1 MRQVLTFLNQHI
13 GTAGLLAFANALI
26 FAGLTLATPDRNE
39 LFLLALVGYAV
50 TGLIDISARR
60 TQVQAFSEK
69 PGLYILTLLNA
80 VGLIL
85 ATTDPLTQSI
95 WLGMVGLAVLP
106 LLVIDSMSEQ
116 DRWLIGLI
124 PLFAGL
130 IASLLL
136 GDTLL
141 ATMGLGV
148 LFISN
153 MAVHLS
159 SDQPE
164 TVSTSVTT
172 VNEFEPILQPA
183 RQIQPDETGEV
194 AMQMHVTVDGLVRS
208 VQAINEAT
216 QQQSS
221 SAGEQS
227 DVITLTNRLL
237 DDFLSLSER
246 ISQEALSVTKTAQTT
261 EEISGQGQEAIAQAI
276 VGMDDLRE
284 QVAAIGKTIVTLAD
298 LTRKIDEI
306 INSVSEIA
314 TQSNL
319 LALNASIEAAR
330 AGVHGRGFAVVAD
343 EVRSLAQQSTQ
354 AAGQVR
360 GILAEIQNAMKE
372 TIQATEIGM
381 DGVSEG
387 VARTQEANEVIVQ
400 LSESVSASNSA
411 VRDIYAVIRQQAQ
424 GLEEISIS
432 MDRIQMI
439 TQNTMASTRAVE
451 AVSTNLTRLASDLQ
465 DAVGQQLPDSNE
477 GLD

>member
-1 MRQVLTFLNQHI
+1 MGQLLTFLNQHI
-13 GTAGLLAFANALI
+13 GVAGLLAFANALI
-26 FAGLTLATPDRNE
+26 FTALTLATPDRNP
-39 LFLLALVGYAV
+39 LFLLALVSYAV

-60 TQVQAFSEK
+60 IQVLAFSEK
-69 PGLYILTLLNA
+69 PALYVLTILNA
-80 VGLIL
+80 IGLIL
-85 ATTDPLTQSI
+85 ATTDPIGQTI

-106 LLVIDSMSEQ
+106 LLVIADLSEQ
-116 DRWLIGLI
+116 DRWFIGLI
-124 PLFAGL
+124 PLVAGA
-130 IASLLL
+130 IAVSLH

-141 ATMGLGV
+141 AIMGLGV
-148 LFISN
+148 LVISN
-153 MAVHLS
+153 MALHLS
-159 SDQPE
+159 LENIPIASDASVTEKASVPSIAQPE
-164 TVSTSVTT
+164 SAEQESG
-172 VNEFEPILQPA
+172 N
-183 RQIQPDETGEV
+183 V

-227 DVITLTNRLL
+227 DVINLTNRLL

-246 ISQEALSVTKTAQTT
+246 ISQEALSVTKTAQAT
-261 EEISGQGQEAIAQAI
+261 EEISGQGQDAIEQAI
-276 VGMDDLRE
+276 IGMDDLRE
-284 QVAAIGKTIVTLAD
+284 QVAAIGKTIVTLAE
-298 LTRKIDEI
+298 LTRRIDEI
-306 INSVSEIA
+306 INSVGEIA

-360 GILAEIQNAMKE
+360 AILAEIQSAMKE
-372 TIQATEIGM
+372 TIRATEVGM
-381 DGVSEG
+381 DGVNDG
-387 VARTQEANEVIVQ
+387 VARTREANEVIVK
-400 LSESVSASNSA
+400 LSQSVSESNSA
-411 VRDIYAVIRQQAQ
+411 VRDIYEVIRQQAQ

-465 DAVGQQLPDSNE
+465 SAVGQQLPDSDE

>member
-1 MRQVLTFLNQHI
+1 
-13 GTAGLLAFANALI
+13 
-26 FAGLTLATPDRNE
+26 
-39 LFLLALVGYAV
+39 
-50 TGLIDISARR
+50 
-60 TQVQAFSEK
+60 
-69 PGLYILTLLNA
+69 
-80 VGLIL
+80 
-85 ATTDPLTQSI
+85 
-95 WLGMVGLAVLP
+95 MVGLSVLP
-106 LLVIDSMSEQ
+106 LLVTTSITEQ
-116 DRWLIGLI
+116 DRWLIGII
-124 PLFAGL
+124 PLFAGI

-136 GDTLL
+136 AD
-141 ATMGLGV
+141 ASIAIMGLGI

-153 MAVHLS
+153 IAAHLTS
-159 SDQPE
+159 TQSDVMPMPVAKVAKPEATPQP
-164 TVSTSVTT
+164 TDTDDD
-172 VNEFEPILQPA
+172 NG
-183 RQIQPDETGEV
+183 DV

-221 SAGEQS
+221 SASEQS
-227 DVITLTNRLL
+227 DVISLTNRLL
-237 DDFLSLSER
+237 EDFLSLSER
-246 ISQEALSVTKTAQTT
+246 ISKEALSVTKTAQAT

-276 VGMDDLRE
+276 IGMDELRE
-284 QVAAIGKTIVTLAD
+284 QVAAIGKTIVTLAE
-298 LTRKIDEI
+298 LTRRIDEI

-360 GILAEIQNAMKE
+360 AILAEIQSAMKE
-372 TIQATEIGM
+372 TIRATEIGM
-381 DGVSEG
+381 EGVSDG

-400 LSESVSASNSA
+400 LSESVTASNSA
-411 VRDIYAVIRQQAQ
+411 VRDIYEVIRQQAE

-465 DAVGQQLPDSNE
+465 SAVGQQLPDSNE
-477 GLD
+477 GLN